1 MSDTPTKSSFLGTSG
16 LIDDVDITIADTTR
30 FDFDSDYRD
39 GEVCLFILDFED
51 EEGEEHSQFYSI
63 GSGYEPKKGSKNLIA
78 VKEDSGEP
86 PERGFNRSTNYMKL
100 LASAIEAGALP
111 VLEERGE
118 AFEAS
123 IWHGLKF
130 HVGQVEQPKFKGRD
144 GQEGGGGTVLLFT
157 DYLGDGEKAKKSTS
171 SKKSAKKDEGEGE
184 DETEE
189 KSEKGGAGDGLKTAE
204 RAKLKKVAK
213 AADDHDSFMETA
225 ISELDLS
232 NEAEKLIED
241 EEFFETL
248 KDE

>member
-39 GEVCLFILDFED
+39 GELCLFILDFED
-51 EEGEEHSQFYSI
+51 ENGEEHSQFYSI

-100 LASAIEAGALP
+100 LSSAIEAGALP

-118 AFEAS
+118 SYDAS

-130 HVGQVEQPKFKGRD
+130 HVAQVEQPKFKGRD
-144 GQEGGGGTVLLFT
+144 GQEGGGGTILLFT
-157 DYLGDGEKAKKSTS
+157 DYIGDDEKKAKKSTTA
-171 SKKSAKKDEGEGE
+171 KKSTKKDDADE
-184 DETEE
+184 DE
-189 KSEKGGAGDGLKTAE
+189 EKGGASDGLKTAE

-232 NEAEKLIED
+232 EEAEKLIED

-248 KDE
+248 RDE